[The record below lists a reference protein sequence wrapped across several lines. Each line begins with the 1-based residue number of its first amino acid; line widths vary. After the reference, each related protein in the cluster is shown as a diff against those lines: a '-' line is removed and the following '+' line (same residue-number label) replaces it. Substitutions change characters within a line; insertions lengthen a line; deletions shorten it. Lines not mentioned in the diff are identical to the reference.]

1 MTATARV
8 ASSGRCVTSQR
19 KGPQSALSLA
29 LAPRSSGVN
38 AEAPSWAL
46 LAGSDESRAPAVS
59 EGVQM
64 APALSAAFMCGQVF
78 WRVQSSET
86 KEELDKLFARFVSD
100 LVSKEEVCCKP
111 SASPLP
117 EQPPTPLPGPA
128 ALTSPLR
135 RQFTA
140 ELARIAGIPAC
151 MSALEAIRPQ
161 LDFVLY
167 AEPYPDADYTDPR
180 LKDDANICFTADDLL
195 KIHGGRAVAWAAP
208 RQTRAVRQKMFRAAL
223 PAFAPGH
230 LLAPRATKVAP
241 NWGPDE
247 VALSSA

>member
-1 MTATARV
+1 
-8 ASSGRCVTSQR
+8 
-19 KGPQSALSLA
+19 
-29 LAPRSSGVN
+29 
-38 AEAPSWAL
+38 
-46 LAGSDESRAPAVS
+46 
-59 EGVQM
+59 M
-64 APALSAAFMCGQVF
+64 APALSAAFMFGQVF
-78 WRVQSSET
+78 LRVQSSET
-86 KEELDKLFARFVSD
+86 KEELDKLFARFLSD

-111 SASPLP
+111 SAS
-117 EQPPTPLPGPA
+117 PLPGPA

-167 AEPYPDADYTDPR
+167 AEPYPDADYTDPC
-180 LKDDANICFTADDLL
+180 LKSDANICFTADDLL

-208 RQTRAVRQKMFRAAL
+208 RQTHAVRQKMFRAAL
-223 PAFAPGH
+223 PAFATH

>member
-1 MTATARV
+1 
-8 ASSGRCVTSQR
+8 
-19 KGPQSALSLA
+19 
-29 LAPRSSGVN
+29 
-38 AEAPSWAL
+38 
-46 LAGSDESRAPAVS
+46 
-59 EGVQM
+59 M

-86 KEELDKLFARFVSD
+86 KEELEKLFARFVSD

-180 LKDDANICFTADDLL
+180 LKDDVNATVLL
-195 KIHGGRAVAWAAP
+195 HGRRSSQNTRRPRSGVGSAAP
-208 RQTRAVRQKMFRAAL
+208 NSCSAPKDVPGSAASLRTRAPFGAES
-223 PAFAPGH
+223 
-230 LLAPRATKVAP
+230 
-241 NWGPDE
+241 D
-247 VALSSA
+247 